1 MLNVGCSTLIL
12 LFFLCAPAFAQ
23 FRALQPLHP
32 IRVVVWDEQ
41 QPQQKPAYDNFLGNA
56 IADYLSQQNG
66 FKVTSV
72 KMDSKEQ
79 GLPDDLLNDT
89 DILIWWGHARHAE
102 VKDDLAKKIVERVKA
117 GKLGLI
123 ALHSAHWSKPFMF
136 AMNERATQDALNEIT
151 ADKRGQL
158 QITYISPKPGV
169 VPKRTDPLTP
179 TSKVDGNNLII
190 TLPLCVFPAYR
201 ADGKPSH
208 VRVVSRGHVIARDI
222 PATFDIPQTEMY
234 DEPFHVPEPDAVI
247 FEEKWD
253 KGEHF
258 RSGCLWHVGQGQ
270 VFYFRPG
277 HETYPVYKQKLPLKI
292 IENACT
298 WLRDQLPAAR

>member
-1 MLNVGCSTLIL
+1 MKSFTFALLVLCSSAL
-12 LFFLCAPAFAQ
+12 AQ
-23 FRALQPLHP
+23 FRALTPLHP

-41 QPQQKPAYDNFLGNA
+41 QPQQKAAYDNFLGNA
-56 IADYLSQQNG
+56 IADYLGQLNG

-89 DILIWWGHARHAE
+89 DVLIWWGHVRQQD
-102 VKDDLAKKIVERVKA
+102 VKDELAKKIVERVKT

-136 AMNERATQDALNEIT
+136 AMNERATQDALNEIV
-151 ADKRGQL
+151 ADKRTGL
-158 QITYISPKPGV
+158 KITYIKPKPGV

-208 VRVVSRGHVIARDI
+208 VRVVSRGHVIAREL
-222 PATFDIPQTEMY
+222 PETFDIPQTEMY
-234 DEPFHVPEPDAVI
+234 DEPFHVPTPDAVI
-247 FEEKWD
+247 FEERWD
-253 KGEHF
+253 SGEHF

-298 WLRDQLPAAR
+298 WLRDQLPASR

>member
-1 MLNVGCSTLIL
+1 MSMKSFTFAL
-12 LFFLCAPAFAQ
+12 LFLCSAAFAQ
-23 FRALQPLHP
+23 FRAVTPLPP

-72 KMDSKEQ
+72 KMDDKQQ

-89 DILIWWGHARHAE
+89 DVLVWWGHVRHKD
-102 VKDDLAKKIVERVKA
+102 VKDELAKKIVDRVKA

-123 ALHSAHWSKPFMF
+123 SLHSAHWSKPFMF
-136 AMNERATQDALNEIT
+136 AMNERATQDALDEIV
-151 ADKRGQL
+151 ADKRSQL
-158 QITYISPKPGV
+158 KITYINPKPGV

-208 VRVVSRGHVIARDI
+208 VHTLIPNHVIARGI
-222 PATFDIPQTEMY
+222 PDFDIPQTEMY
-234 DEPFHVPEPDAVI
+234 DEPFHVPKPDAVI
-247 FEEKWD
+247 FEERWD

-258 RSGCLWHVGQGQ
+258 RSGCLWRVGQGQ

-277 HETYPVYKQKLPLKI
+277 HETYPIYKQKLPLKI
-292 IENACT
+292 IENACN
-298 WLRDQLPAAR
+298 WLRDQLPPAR

>member
-1 MLNVGCSTLIL
+1 MKAFTIALLLLCSTS
-12 LFFLCAPAFAQ
+12 FAQ
-23 FRALQPLHP
+23 FRQTAILHP

-41 QPQQKPAYDNFLGNA
+41 QLQQKPAYDNFLGNA

-72 KMDSKEQ
+72 KMDDKEQ

-89 DILIWWGHARHAE
+89 DILIWWGHVRHKD
-102 VKDDLAKKIVERVKA
+102 VKDELAKRIVDRVKA

-123 ALHSAHWSKPFMF
+123 TLHSAHWSKPFMF
-136 AMNERATQDALNEIT
+136 AMNERATMDALNEID
-151 ADKRGQL
+151 AKSRGGL
-158 QITYISPKPGV
+158 KMTYIAPKAGV

-179 TSKVDGNNLII
+179 SSQLDGNNLII
-190 TLPLCVFPAYR
+190 KLPLCVFPAYR

-208 VRVVSRGHVIARDI
+208 VRTVSPGHVIARGI
-222 PATFDIPQTEMY
+222 PETFDIPQTEMY
-234 DEPFHVPEPDAVI
+234 DEPFHVPKPDTVI
-247 FEEKWD
+247 FEERWD

-258 RSGCLWHVGQGQ
+258 RSACLWKVGAGQ

-277 HETYPVYKQKLPLKI
+277 HETYPVFKQKLPLKI

-298 WLRDQLPAAR
+298 FLRDQLPSAP